1 MEQLAGL
8 VLHVRG
14 PLGVR
19 RRNDVETALERQRGV
34 YDANFSDNRPQL
46 MVVNY
51 DPGRVSSL
59 DILAQMDA
67 QNVHARRIG

>member
-1 MEQLAGL
+1 MDQLAGL

-14 PLGVR
+14 PLGVKR
-19 RRNDVETALERQRGV
+19 RHDVETALERQRGI
-34 YDANFSDNRPQL
+34 YDAHFTDNRPQL

-67 QNVHARRIG
+67 QNVRAQRIG